1 MRSKEFSTNISHE
14 EIEDY
19 TKNRIFQN
27 EFKMMAERVDQSMRE
42 SFTDEAIKKVKAM
55 GVPPRLN
62 LNNNDYVSS
71 HGPKR

>member
-19 TKNRIFQN
+19 TKNRIVQN

-55 GVPPRLN
+55 GAPPRLN
-62 LNNNDYVSS
+62 LNHNDYVS
-71 HGPKR
+71 GNGAKR